1 MVYLIKSKVYLSYLK
16 IVVYLYQINFTNNQ
30 IQLTNEKR
38 TM

>member
-16 IVVYLYQINFTNNQ
+16 IAVYLCQINFTNNQ